1 MVSTIAAQRGILRA
15 RGTTFEV
22 SPPTAVPL
30 GSFKAGGRPWGGVAD
45 AIEINMIALEFGDA
59 AMPALLVGV
68 DSLYVGRE
76 LRDTIAAAT
85 ALPPERV
92 LTFASHTHRAPMLDD
107 SKPLLG
113 SPDPGHL
120 RRVLDMAEAQAT
132 RLVSKPGCPVELL
145 AAKGNADHS
154 INRRLRKPLTLSF
167 PPSFGKVVNAPN
179 AAGPRDET
187 IVTATVRDSAGR
199 ALGVIWNYAC
209 HPVAGP
215 HANVVSAHF
224 PGVVRSIIRGAEG
237 DPDLPVIYIQGFSG
251 NTRPKASAN
260 ATSVVRKIQ
269 RFLTGP
275 VFEDMSPQQY
285 GRWARGLADAAG
297 RVRSR
302 ERALKVDGIE
312 ARRLNLRAEEFYTGG
327 GSPVTFARVSIGAH
341 FTIIGMNAE
350 VVAEYAP
357 TVREMVRGEFVCCA
371 GCMDDS
377 FGYLP
382 TATILDEGGYEA
394 SGFCAEF
401 GIGRVLRGAE
411 SAALKGF
418 RAVAHTA
425 EPKPQVRTPSP
436 GETTE
441 GA

>member
-1 MVSTIAAQRGILRA
+1 MRPIAAQRGTLRA
-15 RGTTFEV
+15 RGITFEV
-22 SPPTAVPL
+22 SPRAAVPL

-45 AIEINMIALEFGDA
+45 AVEINMIALDSGDSS
-59 AMPALLVGV
+59 MPTLLVGV
-68 DSLYVGRE
+68 DALYVGRK

-85 ALPPERV
+85 GLPAERI

-113 SPDPGHL
+113 SPEPGHL
-120 RRVLDMAEAQAT
+120 QRVLNMAEAHAT
-132 RLVSKPGCPVELL
+132 RLVSAPRAPAELL

-154 INRRLRKPLTLSF
+154 INRRLRKALTLSL
-167 PPSFGKVVNAPN
+167 PPTFGKVVNAPN
-179 AAGPRDET
+179 VAGPRDET
-187 IVTATVRDSAGR
+187 IITATVRDSVGR

-224 PGVVRSIIRGAEG
+224 PGVVRSSIRSAEG
-237 DPDLPVIYIQGFSG
+237 DAELPVIYVQGFSG

-275 VFEDMSPQQY
+275 VFEDMSPERY
-285 GRWARGLADAAG
+285 DEWARGLAETTG
-297 RVRSR
+297 RVRSQ
-302 ERALKVDGIE
+302 ERALKVDGIGV
-312 ARRLNLRAEEFYTGG
+312 RRQNMRAEEFYTGG
-327 GSPVTFARVSIGAH
+327 GPSVTFARVSIGAH
-341 FTIIGMNAE
+341 FAIVGMNAE
-350 VVAEYAP
+350 VMAEYAP
-357 TVREMVRGEFVCCA
+357 RVRNMVGGEFVCCA

-382 TATILDEGGYEA
+382 TAAILGEGGYEA

-401 GIGRVLRGAE
+401 GIGRVLPSAE
-411 SAALKGF
+411 SAALQGF
-418 RAVAHTA
+418 RAVARAAESGVQSGAPTA
-425 EPKPQVRTPSP
+425 GEPTQNV
-436 GETTE
+436 
-441 GA
+441 